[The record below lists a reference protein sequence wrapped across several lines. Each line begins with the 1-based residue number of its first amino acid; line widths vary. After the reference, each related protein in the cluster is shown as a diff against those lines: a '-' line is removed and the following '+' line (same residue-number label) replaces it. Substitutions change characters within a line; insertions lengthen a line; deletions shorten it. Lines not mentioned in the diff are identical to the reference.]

1 MAPRLV
7 LSYLVVLGLA
17 HLTGSLAVAALAGL
31 GFALY
36 FRHEAEAAR
45 RRFLAD
51 LAHDL
56 GTPLSAI
63 QGWVNLIVDGLVTD
77 PAERLGLLRKV
88 RRGLHGVSRRV
99 LQLLDL
105 SRWEGARPV
114 LRLEEIPVAD
124 VLIEV
129 AESLQEAAE
138 EAGTDL
144 RIEGLDPSLRLR
156 GDRARVRE
164 LFAIFLEHAVEQG
177 GAGVVVAL
185 EPRPGWLRVRLE
197 GDEVRARDPGLAV
210 ARRLIESHGGRL
222 ELAGSVAFTLP
233 LA

>member
-1 MAPRLV
+1 MAARLV
-7 LSYLVVLGLA
+7 LSYLAVLALA
-17 HLTGSLAVAALAGL
+17 HLGGPGLAALAGV

-36 FRHEAEAAR
+36 FRHEAESGR
-45 RRFLAD
+45 RRFLAE

-63 QGWVNLIVDGLVTD
+63 QGWVNLIVDGLVIDET
-77 PAERLGLLRKV
+77 ERLGLLRKV

-114 LRLEEIPVAD
+114 LRLEEIPLAD
-124 VLIEV
+124 LLMEV
-129 AESLQEAAE
+129 AESLQE
-138 EAGTDL
+138 EAGTEL
-144 RIEGLDPSLRLR
+144 RLEGLDPSLRLR

-164 LFAIFLEHAVEQG
+164 LFALFLEHAIDQG
-177 GAGVVVAL
+177 DARVVVAL
-185 EPRPGWLRVRLE
+185 EPRPGWLHVRIH
-197 GDEVRARDPGLAV
+197 GVPMRAEEPGLAV
-210 ARRLIESHGGRL
+210 ARKLTESHGGRL
-222 ELAGSVAFTLP
+222 ELDGSVAFTLP